1 MPYIANIAE
10 RVRDGG
16 ALLLSVG
23 PEFSGAASLAAT
35 PIGRILP
42 GVPASTNA
50 VVDGR
55 FRPRITDLGQRHPV
69 TEGLAGANPPGDPG
83 VAPNWGSWYRH
94 IDPANVQG
102 EALMDAPD
110 GDPLLLLNRVG
121 KGRVALLL
129 SDQIWLWSR
138 GHQGGGP
145 QAELLRRVAHWLMQ
159 EPELEENA
167 LTARVAAGRLTIER
181 RSTDPAPPGQVTVT
195 DPDGKTQTLNLAPTT
210 PGRATAS
217 LPAVTPGVWQASDG
231 SRAAYAAAGAAD
243 PMEFADLRATGTL
256 LRKLVRASGGGVH
269 FIGTGKP
276 DAPPDVPELQRTE
289 PDRPAS
295 GSSWIGL
302 QRRHDHVVTGIAS
315 LTLLPSWVALPLM
328 LGVLVVGWRR
338 EGA

>member
-1 MPYIANIAE
+1 
-10 RVRDGG
+10 
-16 ALLLSVG
+16 
-23 PEFSGAASLAAT
+23 
-35 PIGRILP
+35 
-42 GVPASTNA
+42 
-50 VVDGR
+50 
-55 FRPRITDLGQRHPV
+55 
-69 TEGLAGANPPGDPG
+69 
-83 VAPNWGSWYRH
+83 
-94 IDPANVQG
+94 
-102 EALMDAPD
+102 MDAPD

-217 LPAVTPGVWQASDG
+217 LSAVTPGVWQASDG
-231 SRAAYAAAGAAD
+231 TRAAYAAAGAAD